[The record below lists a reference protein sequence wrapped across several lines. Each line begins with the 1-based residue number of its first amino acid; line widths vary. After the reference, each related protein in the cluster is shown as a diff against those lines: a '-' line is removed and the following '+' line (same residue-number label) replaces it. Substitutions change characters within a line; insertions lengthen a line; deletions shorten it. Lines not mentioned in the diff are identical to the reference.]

1 VRFTYLAEWY
11 WKRGVQPA
19 LKRIAV
25 NAFEA
30 LKLQNVNDLQK
41 KRGVFTRSR
50 TFAIAIPFH
59 LQDHVLVARSIYVGI
74 PERGRSEGDSFEN
87 RRDLKISI
95 ISAI

>member
-1 VRFTYLAEWY
+1 VHQIQTVDQLCAFLVRFTYPAEWY

-41 KRGVFTRSR
+41 KRGVFTRSG
-50 TFAIAIPFH
+50 TFA
-59 LQDHVLVARSIYVGI
+59 Q
-74 PERGRSEGDSFEN
+74 
-87 RRDLKISI
+87 
-95 ISAI
+95 